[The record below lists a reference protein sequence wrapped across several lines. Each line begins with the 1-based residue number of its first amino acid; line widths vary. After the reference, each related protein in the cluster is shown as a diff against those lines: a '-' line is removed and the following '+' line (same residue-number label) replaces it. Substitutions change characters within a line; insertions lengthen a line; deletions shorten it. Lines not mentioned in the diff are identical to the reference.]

1 RFLIPF
7 HTGVL
12 SFARY
17 GMVRHTEQYARA
29 YLSATSPDK
38 VVQAFTKPQQPKSK
52 SDGEEWL
59 PPLPNPTPSFTV
71 DRDLLDHSDH
81 DPSATLSDDDCFLYE
96 KYHSLYSCEDAGDDF
111 TFKSPRYDED
121 PSPTVFCWTK
131 RFFVSPA
138 TSNSLLRDAR
148 PSTVA
153 SSSSSSCSSS
163 CTSDLEPNT

>member
-1 RFLIPF
+1 
-7 HTGVL
+7 
-12 SFARY
+12 
-17 GMVRHTEQYARA
+17 MVAAITKPVSSTHTEFPKIDRRQLAA
-29 YLSATSPDK
+29 IG
-38 VVQAFTKPQQPKSK
+38 VQVSR
-52 SDGEEWL
+52 
-59 PPLPNPTPSFTV
+59 TPSFTV

-111 TFKSPRYDED
+111 TYKSPRYDED

-153 SSSSSSCSSS
+153 SSSLPSCSSS